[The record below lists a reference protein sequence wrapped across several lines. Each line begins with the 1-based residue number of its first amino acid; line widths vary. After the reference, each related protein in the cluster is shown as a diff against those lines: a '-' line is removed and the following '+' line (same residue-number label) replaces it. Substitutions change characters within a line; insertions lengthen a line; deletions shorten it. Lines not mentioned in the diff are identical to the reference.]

1 MEPAELT
8 IPPGPDPLGAA
19 TESWYWGEEAY
30 HIVPYEGQYYVW
42 VRWPPP
48 GDHVIAAPSQQAARR
63 LLDREQA
70 WFTFVT
76 NYGNRLAHVELVEQ
90 QGGGVRLLYEAVLLD
105 GGEAGFLVAVR
116 DEAGAEE
123 PYRLRRLDDPRA
135 AGEEFAGSVEQ
146 FAGRVER
153 DRLTGFPE
161 LAAANL
167 RYRAAAARTD
177 TLRIVLG
184 DAVRRE
190 ESRIRGERGLIPMVG
205 RIVGVSREFL
215 YRVLAGNEWART
227 TKPAASS
234 AAQPRPAPAGP
245 PAASWTVMARFSFD
259 AAGEREARA
268 ALTTVLGTLDVPL
281 AGEPSLTPA
290 GGHDR
295 RWIAR
300 ADLDL
305 SGLSTIDPDDALT
318 RLRYVIRNV
327 PGVTW
332 RTEGRPR
339 EGRARFEW
347 PDGWVTREQTLLD
360 PAVRAAEITA
370 AEDHPSA

>member
-42 VRWPPP
+42 VRWPRP

-90 QGGGVRLLYEAVLLD
+90 QNGGVRLLYEAVLLD

-123 PYRLRRLDDPRA
+123 PYRLRRLDDLRA
-135 AGEEFAGSVEQ
+135 AGEEFAGSAEQ

-153 DRLTGFPE
+153 DRLTSFPE

-190 ESRIRGERGLIPMVG
+190 EPRIRGERGLIPMVG

-215 YRVLAGNEWART
+215 YRVLAGNEWARAT
-227 TKPAASS
+227 IPATPSV
-234 AAQPRPAPAGP
+234 AQPRPAAAG

-268 ALTTVLGTLDVPL
+268 ALTTVLDTLDVPL
-281 AGEPSLTPA
+281 VGEPSLMPA
-290 GGHDR
+290 SGHDR
-295 RWIAR
+295 RWIAQ

-305 SGLSTIDPDDALT
+305 SGLGTIGPDDALT

-339 EGRARFEW
+339 ERRARFEW
-347 PDGWVTREQTLLD
+347 PGGWATREETLLD